1 MTQQSSAQSPHSLG
15 QPGQR
20 RAPRLGP
27 DDRIAPYITRR
38 GRFRKVDPTKAR
50 KLPGC
55 AAVLGVVAWAALL
68 GEALR
73 RAVKASRGAAGGG

>member
-1 MTQQSSAQSPHSLG
+1 MTPPVSGASPRR
-15 QPGQR
+15 PVPR

-38 GRFRKVDPTKAR
+38 GRFRKIDPTKAH

-55 AAVLGVVAWAALL
+55 AAVLGVVAWAVLL
-68 GEALR
+68 GEVLR
-73 RAVKASRGAAGGG
+73 RAVKASRGGAGGE